1 MTHDIDELVAEYADQ
16 QAEQYEAER
25 AEEIRT
31 DLEMLT
37 VALRGLM
44 HRKRIVGLRVFVDN
58 HRSARRLKVPAQVAV
73 MHLDGRL
80 DWLQGYKWSFDE
92 GSKSYVGGEL
102 VEEELEKITQMAR
115 AELERVRP
123 EIEEVNKG

>member
-1 MTHDIDELVAEYADQ
+1 MTHDLDELVAEYAEQ
-16 QAEQYEAER
+16 QAEKYEAER

-37 VALRGLM
+37 VALSGLM
-44 HRKRIVGLRVFVDN
+44 HKKKIVGLRVFVDN
-58 HRSARRLKVPAQVAV
+58 HRSARRLQVPAQVAV